1 MLLDL
6 ASLESV
12 RSFVTEFKQEYS
24 SLDTLVCNAG
34 VWMPMEKK
42 AKTAD
47 GFEVS
52 SIGVYRT
59 VISQEIVCRISFFYQ
74 IHSREGSAYRQT
86 VYHGLQRCE

>member
-52 SIGVYRT
+52 SNVVYRT
-59 VISQEIVCRISFFYQ
+59 VIS
-74 IHSREGSAYRQT
+74 
-86 VYHGLQRCE
+86 

>member
-52 SIGVYRT
+52 SIGVCRT
-59 VISQEIVCRISFFYQ
+59 VIS
-74 IHSREGSAYRQT
+74 
-86 VYHGLQRCE
+86 

>member
-52 SIGVYRT
+52 L
-59 VISQEIVCRISFFYQ
+59 IV
-74 IHSREGSAYRQT
+74 
-86 VYHGLQRCE
+86 L